1 MRQIRGLICI
11 MLSLLIVVSA
21 SCGDNDKN
29 VDGVNLENQ
38 ESISD
43 TINGESTK
51 TALEL
56 MPDTNYGGRTFNML
70 TAGEYSDY
78 LLDQISVE
86 ELNGDVVNDAYYYR
100 NLNVETKYNV
110 KITPR
115 EIPYND
121 LITVVRQEIMSG
133 EQNTDIIL
141 HSPTQL
147 AALVPEKLFID
158 INELPY
164 TDLDADWY
172 VPGVNKELAV
182 SGKQYLFLTDL
193 GAVYT
198 YCCSILQYNRDLA
211 TELGMPDLHQ
221 IVLDGGWTIDKMIE
235 YSRLATYDLNGDGFM
250 DNQDRYG
257 TVCMWSEFTDT
268 IPYSMGI
275 KITENDAKG
284 KPQLVFNNERM
295 VTCVEK
301 MLSLMYEGGS
311 GYTSE
316 AADDTW
322 KTPQEMFRDN
332 KALFVYTS
340 IVSLQLDRFRDME
353 ADHAVLPLPKLDET
367 QERYLTG
374 TCIGSATVYAVP
386 ITTPDTEFTSR
397 MIEAI
402 SAEGK
407 RLVIPAYIDTAIK
420 IKHSSDETS
429 KEIYDLILDG
439 RIIDFA
445 TIYDSDG
452 MYLLFRQLMKDRSPD
467 FTSAYYAAEP
477 AALEKYDRIY
487 TSIITQ

>member
-1 MRQIRGLICI
+1 MKRIKRLICI
-11 MLSLLIVVSA
+11 MLSSLTFVAA
-21 SCGDNDKN
+21 SCGDNGGNTERIISDNQTVTDDSTNDKN
-29 VDGVNLENQ
+29 
-38 ESISD
+38 I
-43 TINGESTK
+43 K
-51 TALEL
+51 TALEQ
-56 MPDTNYGGRTFNML
+56 MPEKDYGGREFNML
-70 TAGEYSDY
+70 TAGEFSDY

-110 KITPR
+110 KITAR

-121 LITVVRQEIMSG
+121 LDIAVRQEIMAG
-133 EQNTDIIL
+133 EQNTDLIL
-141 HSPTQL
+141 HSPTRL
-147 AALVPEKLFID
+147 ASLVPDKLFID

-164 TDLDADWY
+164 TDLTADWY

-182 SGKQYLFLTDL
+182 GGKQYLFLTDL

-211 TELGMPDLHQ
+211 TDLGIPDLHQ

-235 YSRLATYDLNGDGFM
+235 YSRLATTDLNGDGFM

-257 TVCMWSEFTDT
+257 TVCLWSEFTDT

-275 KITENDAKG
+275 KITENDAQG

-301 MLSLMYEGGS
+301 MLSLMYDGGN
-311 GYTSE
+311 GYTCE
-316 AADDTW
+316 APDDTW

-340 IVSLQLDRFRDME
+340 IVSLLSDRFRDME
-353 ADHAVLPLPKLDET
+353 ADHAVLPLPKLNDE
-367 QERYLTG
+367 QESYLTA

-407 RLVIPAYIDTAIK
+407 RLVIPAYIETAIK
-420 IKHSSDETS
+420 VKHSNDEMS

-452 MYLLFRQLMKDRSPD
+452 MYLLFRQLMKNRSSD
-467 FTSAYYAAEP
+467 FSSAYYAAEP
-477 AALEKYDRIY
+477 AALEKYENIY
-487 TSIITQ
+487 NKITSQ